1 MSLIAVSTSL
11 ALMAAV
17 TLPHPIPNPN
27 PALLGQATG
36 WREIPFEVV
45 DGKPLI
51 AATIGETRGRLMFDT
66 GTPVSIMLNR
76 DALDLDEGTQLRGGQ
91 AASGQVLSVRE
102 HPAPPVRVSGQPLS
116 TPPRLLSGDFG
127 FVEVAFGSDFLG
139 FVGSPAVSGGAFVL
153 DYGRQVLTIL
163 QTQADGLPGVGEPP
177 REDVVARFSVAMAEG
192 EQPTTGAFVG
202 SLPVVL
208 DFDTGDGGTFYVRAE
223 TRAALEAKGVL
234 TPEGDLAVV
243 GPVSFGGAVFERI
256 SVTLIE
262 AGGPKDVRPWPGSNA
277 LRLGARFLALN
288 PSLWNFTDHTITILR
303 PGSSYLKPR

>member
-1 MSLIAVSTSL
+1 MNLTAISSFL
-11 ALMAAV
+11 ALLAAC
-17 TLPHPIPNPN
+17 TLPNSN
-27 PALLGQATG
+27 PALLGQAAS

-51 AATIGETRGRLMFDT
+51 SATIGEARGRLMFDT

-76 DALDLDEGTQLRGGQ
+76 DALDLDEGDQLRGGQ

-102 HPAPPVRVSGQPLS
+102 HHAPPVRVSGQPMS

-127 FVEVAFGSDFLG
+127 FVEAAFGPDFLG

-163 QTQADGLPGVGEPP
+163 QTQADGLPVVGAPP
-177 REDVVARFSVAMAEG
+177 TEDVVARFSVAMAEG

-202 SLPVVL
+202 SLPVAL
-208 DFDTGDGGTFYVRAE
+208 DFDTGDGGTFYVRSE

-234 TPEGDLAVV
+234 TLEGDLAMV
-243 GPVSFGGAVFERI
+243 GPVSFGGALFDRI
-256 SVTLIE
+256 SVSLIE

-277 LRLGARFLALN
+277 LRLGSRFLALN

-303 PGSSYLKPR
+303 PGSSYLKAR